1 MTPHKFSCPHVIA
14 RFSPGGI
21 LLRVLPNSPKDGV
34 AAHIELH
41 DLNVLLGDLPTAQEM
56 KFFPGKWLVSSFL
69 EENFLNLIYDC
80 GTGPSVPGQT
90 HKQQVAVFCQ
100 QKIRRATE
108 DSHQLVDRQSY
119 VLLWELLL
127 LLLRQNGTIVGTDI
141 AELLLKDHEIL
152 REPVVQVIVFPSLL
166 IRSSYL
172 IVDIGLGVA
181 GKCGGAYSGG

>member
-56 KFFPGKWLVSSFL
+56 KFFPGKMTCFIL
-69 EENFLNLIYDC
+69 EEKFLNLIYDC
-80 GTGPSVPGQT
+80 GTGPLVPGQT

-141 AELLLKDHEIL
+141 AELFLKDHAIL
-152 REPVVQVIVFPSLL
+152 REPVVQVIVFPSFL

-181 GKCGGAYSGG
+181 GGANSGG

>member
-1 MTPHKFSCPHVIA
+1 MTPHKFSCSHVIA

-21 LLRVLPNSPKDGV
+21 LFC
-34 AAHIELH
+34 ACCQTAHIELH